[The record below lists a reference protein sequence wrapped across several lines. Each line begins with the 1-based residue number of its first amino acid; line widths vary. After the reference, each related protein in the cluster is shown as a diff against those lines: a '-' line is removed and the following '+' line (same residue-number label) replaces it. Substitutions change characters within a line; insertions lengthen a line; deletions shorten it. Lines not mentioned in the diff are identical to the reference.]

1 MYLPDHP
8 LAAPQRRYVSTGT
21 LPVAGTVADLLTR
34 AHALYRG
41 NTDGQLSRVYPVLAQ
56 ADPARFGLAIA
67 GVDGSVHHAG
77 DADLGFTLMS
87 VSKPFV
93 FALVGEALGIGAV
106 RELVGVNPTGL
117 PFNSAAAVERSR
129 AGRTNPMVN
138 AGAIATT
145 SLTPGTDPDA
155 RWAWLVDGL
164 SRFAGH
170 RLQLDVET
178 LASARATNFRNR
190 ALAML
195 LRETSALAGDPLD
208 AVDLY
213 TLQCSLTVTA
223 TELAVM
229 GATLADGGVNPLTGE
244 RVVSGAVAR
253 ATLAV
258 MSIAGLYEGSGD
270 WLLDVGF
277 PAKTGI
283 SGGLVAVS
291 PGKGALASF
300 SPPLDSDGNSV
311 RGQLAARFLATEL
324 GLDLFGA
331 TPTRIAGEPGLPR
344 SKPSERSD
352 HSA

>member
-1 MYLPDHP
+1 MYLPEHP
-8 LAAPQRRYVSTGT
+8 APTQPRRYVSTGH
-21 LPVAGTVADLLTR
+21 LPVDGVVAGLLER
-34 AHALYRG
+34 AHALYAD
-41 NTDGQLSRVYPVLAQ
+41 NADGELSTVYPVLAQ
-56 ADPARFGLAIA
+56 ADPARFGLAVA
-67 GVDGSVHHAG
+67 TVDGAVHAVG
-77 DADLGFTLMS
+77 DADVAVTLMS

-93 FALVGEALGIGAV
+93 FALVAEELGIDAV
-106 RELVGVNPTGL
+106 RSLVGVNPTGL

-145 SLTPGTDPDA
+145 SLTPGSDPTA
-155 RWAWLVDGL
+155 RWAWLADGI

-170 RLQLDVET
+170 RLALDEET

-195 LRETSALAGDPLD
+195 LREAGALAGDPLD

-213 TLQCSLTVTA
+213 TLQCSLAVTA
-223 TELAVM
+223 GELAVM
-229 GATLADGGVNPLTGE
+229 GATLADGGVNPVTGE
-244 RVVSGAVAR
+244 RVVSAAVAR

-258 MSIAGLYEGSGD
+258 MSIAGLYEGSGE

-291 PGKGALASF
+291 PGKGALACYSAR
-300 SPPLDSDGNSV
+300 LDEDGNSV
-311 RGQLAARFLATEL
+311 RGQLAARFLAAEL
-324 GLDLFGA
+324 GLDMFAAVPVVGG
-331 TPTRIAGEPGLPR
+331 RR
-344 SKPSERSD
+344 
-352 HSA
+352 